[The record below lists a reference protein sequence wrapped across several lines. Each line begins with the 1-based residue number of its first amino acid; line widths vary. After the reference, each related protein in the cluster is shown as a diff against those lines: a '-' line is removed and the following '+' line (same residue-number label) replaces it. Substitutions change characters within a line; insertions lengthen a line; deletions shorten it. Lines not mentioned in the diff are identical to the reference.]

1 MLCIPE
7 ISQTAFIFF
16 SLCYSDQLIFI
27 ILYSRSFI
35 HSSVSLS
42 FLFMS
47 SINSV
52 FLFQL
57 SKSSFLTGSFLYF
70 LVSC

>member
-1 MLCIPE
+1 M
-7 ISQTAFIFF
+7 AFLYFF
-16 SLCYSDQLIFI
+16 FPFCYSDWVISI
-27 ILYSRSFI
+27 ILYSRLFI

-42 FLFMS
+42 FLFIS